1 MGFQENN
8 YLCTTQTPS
17 IMKATEQTTA
27 QIERVIR
34 KIAQKFADKEET
46 PTLTDIHLRVSQE
59 SGELRAYD
67 DDDNEITRCVVEA
80 WINSTDEQF
89 FEHVTG
95 VCRSVLQAHR
105 QTVDAILVLKPYHW
119 VLEDEDSDDMA
130 ELYVADD
137 DTVIV
142 GVDLMKDLDKE
153 LDEFF
158 ENLMKDTE

>member
-1 MGFQENN
+1 MEYQENN
-8 YLCTTQTPS
+8 YLCTTQKRS

-34 KIAQKFADKEET
+34 KIAQKFSDKEEI

-80 WINSTDEQF
+80 WINCTDEQF

-105 QTVDAILVLKPYHW
+105 QTVDTIPVLKPYHW

-153 LDEFF
+153 LDKFF